1 MNNKNKKRNAKIATG
16 LTISSLIWA
25 GVITGIVLRFAN
37 QHSNQIFSKY
47 YEYTKDGNLII
58 KVRLFTRDNDINQ
71 KIYAIFKDKLGKE
84 TSVLITRNKE
94 VVRIDTT
101 SLGLNNSWF

>member
-37 QHSNQIFSKY
+37 
-47 YEYTKDGNLII
+47 
-58 KVRLFTRDNDINQ
+58 
-71 KIYAIFKDKLGKE
+71 
-84 TSVLITRNKE
+84 
-94 VVRIDTT
+94 
-101 SLGLNNSWF
+101 